1 MKLSNGTEILASA
14 AATLERSTALEQAR
28 AQGNQGG
35 GGAAAAAAN
44 AAPEASAQIALSSSA
59 STMLESNSDEGSFDL
74 AKVQRISQAIAQGK
88 FTVNAE
94 NIADKLISNA
104 QELVSRATPH

>member
-1 MKLSNGTEILASA
+1 MKLSNSTEMLASA
-14 AATLERSTALEQAR
+14 AAALERSTALEQGR
-28 AQGNQGG
+28 AQGNAGAQ
-35 GGAAAAAAN
+35 AAASST
-44 AAPEASAQIALSSSA
+44 APEASAQIALSSSA
-59 STMLESNSDEGSFDL
+59 STMLESSSDEGSFDL

>member
-1 MKLSNGTEILASA
+1 
-14 AATLERSTALEQAR
+14 
-28 AQGNQGG
+28 
-35 GGAAAAAAN
+35 
-44 AAPEASAQIALSSSA
+44 
-59 STMLESNSDEGSFDL
+59 MLESNSDEGSFDL